1 MAGRENPRDRINPVE
16 VDPALF
22 DDALHRWTDEEKKLP
37 IEERLKIR
45 PKFEKLP
52 YQTPDD
58 EKGLNPDELMQKKI
72 KEMTPLGGDRYFN
85 EEAIQEFDTKSN
97 PRLTYEQPGENL
109 LPPVNKADYWRQ
121 KIRIANSKKQSPDEN
136 IYKPLLDE
144 YLIDLLTKNER
155 RNSRSAMDFD
165 RTSARGD
172 EGQKRN
178 YDLMKSISD
187 FGASFANRRY
197 SDPNAPI
204 PTSGFEPEGLKKSQD
219 LLAQRMDV
227 MGQKKDQR
235 TGINADVLKYLSEK
249 RAAEIQK
256 AKDEELKREIAKYR
270 AENDPMKALM
280 YGIRQSEENRQK
292 QEFEMKK
299 EKFDTEM
306 KEKKEKAA
314 KEDEFTYRYKNSLK
328 NIDKLEQLINDTE
341 WWQAYPTTEALG
353 NLFSDKKSTK
363 SAEIDGIIYNMALDY
378 AKTVD
383 PDSVAR
389 EGEVAAAQKYSL
401 PIQRYLV
408 MGNKQ
413 GALDILNKYRS
424 SIDDRAKSMSRAN
437 SLPEGNANIPQKS
450 SKYDQLLD
458 LYNKE
463 TDPSKKEE
471 LKKFMDI
478 ESKKMGG
485 GN

>member
-45 PKFEKLP
+45 PKIEKLP

-58 EKGLNPDELMQKKI
+58 EKGLSPDELMQKKI

-280 YGIRQSEENRQK
+280 YGLKQSEENRQRG
-292 QEFEMKK
+292 EYEMKK
-299 EKFDTEM
+299 EKFESDMAE
-306 KEKKEKAA
+306 KEKKASQ
-314 KEDEFTYRYKNSLK
+314 EDELTARYKNQMRNLDKLTKIVNDMSAYQASGVVEGIVNLFK
-328 NIDKLEQLINDTE
+328 DDPTSFSSEIDKT
-341 WWQAYPTTEALG
+341 
-353 NLFSDKKSTK
+353 
-363 SAEIDGIIYNMALDY
+363 IYDLALDY
-378 AKTVD
+378 AKIVD
-383 PDSVAR
+383 PTSVAR
-389 EGEVAAAQKYSL
+389 EGEVAAAEKYAL
-401 PIQRYLV
+401 PIKRYILT
-408 MGNKQ
+408 GQK
-413 GALDILNKYRS
+413 GAALRLIEQHR
-424 SIDDRAKSMSRAN
+424 
-437 SLPEGNANIPQKS
+437 E
-450 SKYDQLLD
+450 
-458 LYNKE
+458 
-463 TDPSKKEE
+463 
-471 LKKFMDI
+471 DI
-478 ESKKMGG
+478 ESRVRSSSKTDYLPDVDYVTIEAPDGSRAKIRKNQKDTIQKYISKGG
-485 GN
+485 KIVQ

>member
-256 AKDEELKREIAKYR
+256 AKEEQLKRDLAAAKGKDGAMSEYQR
-270 AENDPMKALM
+270 AMLAQRKKEFDAKMAASKAKEKEKRPNRDF
-280 YGIRQSEENRQK
+280 RQLPVEK
-292 QEFEMKK
+292 QEIIKDTAKTIAVRKKIAIDLTAQLKQVEAAMEAGNEDQAVQLGNQMIKTLNSTQGQDAVGAEEAQRLSGFLQFKLFNVTEPGSIFGRDMPDFIISARSTIKGIEEAARMLEDEIQKNYGREPPDSK
-299 EKFDTEM
+299 EK
-306 KEKKEKAA
+306 
-314 KEDEFTYRYKNSLK
+314 
-328 NIDKLEQLINDTE
+328 NIYDKLMEDYSKEPEGTPRKKKLE
-341 WWQAYPTTEALG
+341 EAL
-353 NLFSDKKSTK
+353 
-363 SAEIDGIIYNMALDY
+363 
-378 AKTVD
+378 
-383 PDSVAR
+383 
-389 EGEVAAAQKYSL
+389 
-401 PIQRYLV
+401 
-408 MGNKQ
+408 NK
-413 GALDILNKYRS
+413 LNEKRS
-424 SIDDRAKSMSRAN
+424 QER
-437 SLPEGNANIPQKS
+437 P
-450 SKYDQLLD
+450 
-458 LYNKE
+458 
-463 TDPSKKEE
+463 
-471 LKKFMDI
+471 
-478 ESKKMGG
+478 
-485 GN
+485 